1 MKVEPLPQA
10 TVGQIIGLLEFLED
24 VRGKK
29 DIPKLAQELQYDLD
43 DLYPI
48 IDAAETLRF
57 VEVENGDIKLTSIG
71 KEFLKGDVN
80 KRKKLFK
87 KQLKRLKVFR
97 EALKALKKQVDEHMD
112 REFFVELFSTHLP
125 EENAEELVHVLI
137 DWGRFAELIGYNA
150 DSEEV
155 YLDEE
160 R

>member
-1 MKVEPLPQA
+1 MDIWNEDKVLSLLKKLGIKRY
-10 TVGQIIGLLEFLED
+10 TVDHEAKVISL
-24 VRGKK
+24 
-29 DIPKLAQELQYDLD
+29 YDLD

-48 IDAAETLRF
+48 IDAAETLQF
-57 VEVENGDIKLTSIG
+57 VEIENGDIKLTSIG

-87 KQLKRLKVFR
+87 RQLKRLKVFR

>member
-24 VRGKK
+24 VKGKK

-48 IDAAETLRF
+48 IDEAETLRF
-57 VEVENGDIKLTSIG
+57 VEVENGDIKLTPIG
-71 KEFLKGDVN
+71 REFLESDVN
-80 KRKKLFK
+80 QRKKIFK
-87 KQLKRLKVFR
+87 KQLKKIKVFR
-97 EALKALKKQVDEHMD
+97 EALKALKKQADEHMD
-112 REFFVELFSTHLP
+112 REFFVDIFSTHLP

-155 YLDEE
+155 YIDEE
-160 R
+160 